1 VFGGARPRPR
11 TSGAVARRRRRKKR
25 AVKPRVLLVVGLALL
40 IAGFLFRRMMIPSA
54 MHYLTYRTPDA
65 SSTVAPASG
74 AGEHLTPQ
82 DKQQLDQVLKEKAK

>member
-1 VFGGARPRPR
+1 
-11 TSGAVARRRRRKKR
+11 VARRRRRKKR
-25 AVKPRVLLVVGLALL
+25 AVKPRVLLVVGIALL

-54 MHYLTYRTPDA
+54 MHYLTHRSPDA
-65 SSTVAPASG
+65 SSTAIAPASG